1 MAKTKETMIPG
12 KRYKG
17 YGFINEYKEFCFE
30 PEDTGSRA
38 GVIKQIAVREGVSL
52 SETKTLLLIK
62 IKVEK
67 VATRLDLLKSVSN
80 AYNTIVKLLK
90 EYEI

>member
-1 MAKTKETMIPG
+1 MLPG
-12 KRYKG
+12 KRYRG

-62 IKVEK
+62 IKVDK
-67 VATRLDLLKSVSN
+67 APTRLELLKSVSN

>member
-1 MAKTKETMIPG
+1 MTKKKETMEPG
-12 KRYKG
+12 KRYRG

-52 SETKTLLLIK
+52 SETKSLLLIK

-67 VATRLDLLKSVSN
+67 VPTRLGLLKAVN
-80 AYNTIVKLLK
+80 GAYDTIVKLLK

>member
-1 MAKTKETMIPG
+1 MAKIKETMLPG
-12 KRYKG
+12 KRYRG

-62 IKVEK
+62 IKVDK
-67 VATRLDLLKSVSN
+67 APTRLELLKSVSN

>member
-1 MAKTKETMIPG
+1 MAKIKETMLPG
-12 KRYKG
+12 KRYRG

-67 VATRLDLLKSVSN
+67 APTRLELLKLVSN

>member
-1 MAKTKETMIPG
+1 MLPG
-12 KRYKG
+12 RRYRG

-67 VATRLDLLKSVSN
+67 APTRLELFKSVSD

>member
-1 MAKTKETMIPG
+1 MLPG
-12 KRYKG
+12 KRYRG

-67 VATRLDLLKSVSN
+67 APTRLELLKLVSN